1 MQVAS
6 SARILSP
13 HLRLFLNGPSL
24 KGSHMQVNSFPYLI
38 SVERGSFVL
47 ISLFKNV
54 LHYRDNIRSRKKHFL
69 TAQWY
74 LHVRKRGGVG
84 GGGVKYV
91 LVLSMSLGLIRVR
104 PLIQNILFLFRFVQ
118 SFKRWRWDYFFRD
131 EGDSRV
137 LSNFF

>member
-1 MQVAS
+1 M
-6 SARILSP
+6 
-13 HLRLFLNGPSL
+13 
-24 KGSHMQVNSFPYLI
+24 NSFPYLI

-47 ISLFKNV
+47 ISLFKKSTSLQGQHTFSKKTLFDCIAV
-54 LHYRDNIRSRKKHFL
+54 LTRSK
-69 TAQWY
+69 AGW
-74 LHVRKRGGVG
+74 GG

-118 SFKRWRWDYFFRD
+118 SFKRWRGDFFFRD

-137 LSNFF
+137 QSNFF

>member
-1 MQVAS
+1 MQVSS

-13 HLRLFLNGPSL
+13 HLRLFLNGPCL

-47 ISLFKNV
+47 ISLFKKV

-69 TAQWY
+69 TAQRY

-84 GGGVKYV
+84 GVVKYV

-118 SFKRWRWDYFFRD
+118 SFKRWRGDYFFRD

-137 LSNFF
+137 QSNFF